1 MLKVVQIFTFDEMI
15 ESFENIIL
23 VGAIKCFSCELT
35 KGYVIN
41 SGHWGVNNCN
51 DFENSSAK
59 DCSPRFVGDEAPTFC
74 RTSVESYDQEDFS
87 GFRETRA
94 CGSKQ
99 ISGRGIQH
107 IQVLFFIISESRESV

>member
-35 KGYVIN
+35 KGYVMD
-41 SGHWGVNNCN
+41 SGNWGMDKCNN
-51 DFENSSAK
+51 FETSSAE
-59 DCSPRFVGDEAPTFC
+59 DCSQGLVGDEAPPTFC
-74 RTSVESYDQEDFS
+74 HTHVESYDQEDFS

-99 ISGRGIQH
+99 ITGRGIQYPCFVNH
-107 IQVLFFIISESRESV
+107 QI